1 MLAQMPQIYA
11 IDPASIYQQQS
22 LLEQQQQ
29 QLMVSVA
36 PLFVT
41 LIS

>member
-22 LLEQQQQ
+22 LLEQQQ
-29 QLMVSVA
+29 LMVS
-36 PLFVT
+36 
-41 LIS
+41 